1 LKINSFF
8 SGGEPKDR
16 IIKIDKLKRYANFGL
31 RNEILN
37 FAELWVSA
45 MMANIL
51 KVIFCLISKTFI
63 TINQLKIATTNLISR
78 QLFIF

>member
-1 LKINSFF
+1 ML
-8 SGGEPKDR
+8 
-16 IIKIDKLKRYANFGL
+16 IIQIFGL
-31 RNEILN
+31 RNETQN
-37 FAELWVSA
+37 FGELWVSA

-78 QLFIF
+78 QLFIY

>member
-1 LKINSFF
+1 
-8 SGGEPKDR
+8 
-16 IIKIDKLKRYANFGL
+16 
-31 RNEILN
+31 
-37 FAELWVSA
+37 

-78 QLFIF
+78 QLFIY